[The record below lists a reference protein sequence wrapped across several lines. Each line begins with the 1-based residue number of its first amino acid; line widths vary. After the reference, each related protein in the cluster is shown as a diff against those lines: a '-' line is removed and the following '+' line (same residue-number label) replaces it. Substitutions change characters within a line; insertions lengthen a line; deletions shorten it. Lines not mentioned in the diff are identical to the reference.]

1 MDFVD
6 PLVRNKLKHSLQK
19 ILLCISLNLLFSKI
33 IMNGA
38 KNNIFTG
45 IHFKNSYYV
54 KMIVNDL

>member
-19 ILLCISLNLLFSKI
+19 ILLYIPLNLLFSKI

-38 KNNIFTG
+38 ENNIFTA
-45 IHFKNSYYV
+45 IYLKKSYYV
-54 KMIVNDL
+54 KMIE